1 MLDGKFI
8 LITGSLKEEQHH
20 LFIVNF
26 TIMLQF
32 DKFSIKLYKWFAHLI
47 NVCTTYLFFI
57 HLFIY
62 FPFLFYRRIYPQ
74 SLLPLQ
80 NTLKTLH
87 LHGNEWVCDCKLQ
100 PFREWVIEK
109 KLFNRPTQC
118 MEPARLNGK
127 MWNEIQKQDFACK
140 PEVSF
145 LF

>member
-1 MLDGKFI
+1 M
-8 LITGSLKEEQHH
+8 
-20 LFIVNF
+20 
-26 TIMLQF
+26 
-32 DKFSIKLYKWFAHLI
+32 
-47 NVCTTYLFFI
+47 
-57 HLFIY
+57 
-62 FPFLFYRRIYPQ
+62 FLFYRRIYPQ

-140 PEVSF
+140 PEVSILTQSTMVRSQIHISSGQF
-145 LF
+145 SNSKFYLLF